1 MKSFHL
7 EIWMHPK
14 KIIWEYLLFN
24 LKIMCIICR
33 FVIPFIGFQ
42 PFLGQESKGKK
53 AGDDEKV
60 NGFWFWWYRKKLHI
74 VYCRQVYIYIYIN
87 LKLHYIYIYGLI
99 CYDRIL
105 QIWIKE
111 ISNRTFKT
119 DPQPPFWPSTYYLL
133 SKKGWVWGE
142 KISDL
147 TIAHPSSCKSL
158 IFFAVFKG
166 VGGLFKRSCF
176 RFLGLDT
183 LQKNHLGI
191 SSIWK
196 SLPQICYPI
205 YRASALLWPGG
216 VQRQES
222 WWWREGE
229 RVLILGASKI
239 EKSCILCTVDRYW
252 DYSINMIWYD
262 MIPF

>member
-1 MKSFHL
+1 MKWFHL

-60 NGFWFWWYRKKLHI
+60 NGFWFWWYRKRLHI
-74 VYCRQVYIYIYIN
+74 VYCRQVYIYYI
-87 LKLHYIYIYGLI
+87 LKLHYIYIWF
-99 CYDRIL
+99 D
-105 QIWIKE
+105 
-111 ISNRTFKT
+111 
-119 DPQPPFWPSTYYLL
+119 LL
-133 SKKGWVWGE
+133 RYHF
-142 KISDL
+142 
-147 TIAHPSSCKSL
+147 TN
-158 IFFAVFKG
+158 
-166 VGGLFKRSCF
+166 
-176 RFLGLDT
+176 LDT

-216 VQRQES
+216 VQSQES

-229 RVLILGASKI
+229 RVLILGASK
-239 EKSCILCTVDRYW
+239 KVAYCVL
-252 DYSINMIWYD
+252 
-262 MIPF
+262 